1 MNQNNQNNIGEQCQ
15 RTHFFYFKM
24 HCKVTV
30 VTQCGTSKSMEQIKR
45 DWKQI
50 HMNKNSQL
58 IFLKVQMQFSG
69 ESIVASIN
77 RTGTVGC
84 LSAPQKKSEPILQ
97 KFALNKL

>member
-1 MNQNNQNNIGEQCQ
+1 
-15 RTHFFYFKM
+15 
-24 HCKVTV
+24 
-30 VTQCGTSKSMEQIKR
+30 
-45 DWKQI
+45 
-50 HMNKNSQL
+50 
-58 IFLKVQMQFSG
+58 MQFSG